1 MDFSGSEITI
11 IDSEVYGAKD
21 KGISG
26 GENSKLTIINTSILN
41 SNIGVA
47 SKDLSIIE
55 MIDSKVIACN
65 YGLVLLQKK
74 PEYGPSIM
82 ILKNTFMLDLKV
94 EMLIEDNCKVN
105 VNDSTIYGKEKN
117 LGEIFY

>member
-1 MDFSGSEITI
+1 
-11 IDSEVYGAKD
+11 
-21 KGISG
+21 
-26 GENSKLTIINTSILN
+26 
-41 SNIGVA
+41 
-47 SKDLSIIE
+47 